1 MGQWASTSSTMTKTD
16 LSSKSELS
24 YRSERKVAK
33 LRASAEASGTR
44 KAQRRIGQAYGARC
58 KKHMANISSD
68 IAWKRERKLRNRRR
82 IQDSFLWMIF
92 KQVSKSNN
100 GWWWLYVL
108 PTQNKFSWKK
118 KPLKIPWN
126 FQEFCHVFFFI
137 FLQCKNRLMCDYQN
151 II

>member
-1 MGQWASTSSTMTKTD
+1 MGQWASTSSTKTKTD
-16 LSSKSELS
+16 LASKSELS

-118 KPLKIPWN
+118 STENPVKLSRILSC
-126 FQEFCHVFFFI
+126 F

>member
-33 LRASAEASGTR
+33 LRASADASGTR

-82 IQDSFLWMIF
+82 IQDSFL
-92 KQVSKSNN
+92 
-100 GWWWLYVL
+100 
-108 PTQNKFSWKK
+108 
-118 KPLKIPWN
+118 
-126 FQEFCHVFFFI
+126 
-137 FLQCKNRLMCDYQN
+137 
-151 II
+151 

>member
-92 KQVSKSNN
+92 KQVSESNN
-100 GWWWLYVL
+100 GWWLIMTLRSAHAKQVSM
-108 PTQNKFSWKK
+108 K
-118 KPLKIPWN
+118 KIPWKSRETFKN
-126 FQEFCHVFFFI
+126 FVMFFF
-137 FLQCKNRLMCDYQN
+137 FLQCKNGLMCDYQN